1 MFKMISPGNFL
12 IFFNVDFLG
21 CYRGKE
27 QNVAQNEKLSVTHHI
42 SGTVQHMIM
51 VNQSINQ
58 SEFIYDKRNKY
69 SQF

>member
-27 QNVAQNEKLSVTHHI
+27 QNVAQNEK
-42 SGTVQHMIM
+42 
-51 VNQSINQ
+51 
-58 SEFIYDKRNKY
+58 
-69 SQF
+69 